1 MQVENHKEEVPFSH
15 YEGLFRNLDPQAALE
30 RLPSAA
36 FDGKRFTLT
45 LLGRTYDITWPDY
58 AISVRDGG
66 CLPGLPTQTFLL
78 RCLLEAREVAD
89 PGSWKTFREMPWG
102 GTVHPALYRPL
113 FDPGSLHLRP
123 PAAFLPGSL

>member
-15 YEGLFRNLDPQAALE
+15 YEGLFRNLDPQTALE

-78 RCLLEAREVAD
+78 RCLLEARENLSGDAL
-89 PGSWKTFREMPWG
+89 G

>member
-66 CLPGLPTQTFLL
+66 CLPGLPTQNLSGDAL
-78 RCLLEAREVAD
+78 
-89 PGSWKTFREMPWG
+89 G